1 MNGSTIDRRIFLT
14 GSLSTAALLALTACG
29 PGAGG
34 TAADRSAS
42 ITWSTWGTP
51 EEGQRFKKFNEQ
63 FKRDRPDIA
72 ATLQMV
78 PSYSDYHSKLL
89 TQLTSG
95 TAPDVF
101 YVGDDYMGK
110 FVEAGVLMNLDSVVN
125 AADGAIKA
133 ADFNPA
139 LFGAAKTDKGLF
151 ALPNDCNPD
160 VMWFDKTALAAAGI
174 TENPAELAAA
184 GKWTVEKFLGMCSKL
199 AGVGM
204 HGALF
209 WNYWATHWSWV
220 AANGGTVFDAAG
232 NFVLPQDA
240 AALKALKSLGEGFQ
254 QKHFTVA
261 DTLPEGS
268 GGDSLFATHKAG
280 FYVQGRYGIATAEQS
295 GNKDNYDIAPW
306 PSVSGKPGASG
317 VAASYLV
324 INAQSKSPEA
334 ATTFLQD
341 FLSAK
346 GQSLRL
352 ADGGNAVP
360 SIKGADAVVLDG
372 SYPAHAQTF
381 LDLRD
386 AGFSDYAKEAKV
398 PGLSSDISTALL
410 ALYEGKASAEDT
422 VASLTTLMKKAA

>member
-1 MNGSTIDRRIFLT
+1 MTSSTLNRRTFFA
-14 GSLSTAALLALTACG
+14 GSLGAASLLALAACS
-29 PGAGG
+29 GG
-34 TAADRSAS
+34 GQAAADKSAK

-51 EEGQRFKKFNEQ
+51 EEGERFKKFNEQ
-63 FKRDRPDIA
+63 FKKDHATIA

-110 FVEAGVLMNLDSVVN
+110 FVDAGVLMNLDSVVN
-125 AADGAIKA
+125 AAGGSIKA
-133 ADFNPA
+133 ADFNAA
-139 LFGAAKTDKGLF
+139 LFGAARTDKGLF

-160 VMWFDKTALAAAGI
+160 VMWFDKKALAAAGI

-184 GKWTVEKFLGMCSKL
+184 GKWTVEKFLEMCSKL
-199 AGVGM
+199 AAAGM

-232 NFVLPQDA
+232 NFVLPEDA
-240 AALKALKSLGEGFQ
+240 AAKAALKSLGEGFQ
-254 QKHFTVA
+254 QKLFTVA

-280 FYVQGRYGIATAEQS
+280 FYVQGRYGIATAAQS
-295 GNKDNYDIAPW
+295 GNKDDYDIAPW

-324 INAQSKSPEA
+324 INAKSKSPEA
-334 ATTFLQD
+334 ATTFLTD

-386 AGFSDYAKEAKV
+386 AGFSDYAKEARV
-398 PGLSSDISTALL
+398 PGLSSDVSELML
-410 ALYEGKASAEDT
+410 SLYEGKAGVDDV
-422 VASLTTLMKKAA
+422 VASLTTLMEKAA

>member
-1 MNGSTIDRRIFLT
+1 MTNSLFTRRTFFA
-14 GSLSTAALLALTACG
+14 GSLGAAALLAISACG
-29 PGAGG
+29 GGAASGG
-34 TAADRSAS
+34 KDAK

-63 FKRDRPDIA
+63 FKKDHASIA

-78 PSYSDYHSKLL
+78 PSYSEYHSKLL

-110 FVEAGVLMNLDSVVN
+110 FVDAGVLMNLDSVVN
-125 AADGAIKA
+125 GGGLKA
-133 ADFNPA
+133 SDFNEA

-160 VMWFDKTALAAAGI
+160 VMWFDKKSLAAAGI

-184 GKWTVEKFLGMCSKL
+184 GKWTVDTFLDMCRKL
-199 AGVGM
+199 AGAGM

-220 AANGGTVFDAAG
+220 AANGGKVFDAAG
-232 NFVLPQDA
+232 TFVLPNDA
-240 AALKALKSLGEGFQ
+240 AGKAALKQLGDAFQ
-254 QKHFTVA
+254 QKLFTVA

-268 GGDSLFATHKAG
+268 GGDSLFASHKAG

-295 GNKDNYDIAPW
+295 GSKDDYDIAPW
-306 PSVSGKPGASG
+306 PSASGKPDASG

-324 INAQSKSPEA
+324 INAKTKAPEA
-334 ATTFLQD
+334 ATTFLTE
-341 FLSAK
+341 FLSAN
-346 GQSLRL
+346 GQTLRL

-398 PGLSSDISTALL
+398 PGLSSDVSELML
-410 ALYEGKASAEDT
+410 SLYEGKTSADDV
-422 VASLTTLMKKAA
+422 VAQLSTMMAKAA